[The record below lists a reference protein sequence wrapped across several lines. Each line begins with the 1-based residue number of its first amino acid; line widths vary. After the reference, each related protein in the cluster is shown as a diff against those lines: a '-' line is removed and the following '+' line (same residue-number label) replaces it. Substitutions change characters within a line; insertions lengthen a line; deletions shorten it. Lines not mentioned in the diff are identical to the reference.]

1 MAGFIATFT
10 VAAPATSRR
19 IVSTPAD
26 GAGGGG
32 GSRCVDCC
40 GDGSHQEEVRLHY
53 RSFLK

>member
-1 MAGFIATFT
+1 

-19 IVSTPAD
+19 IVATPAD

-32 GSRCVDCC
+32 GGSRGVDCG

>member
-1 MAGFIATFT
+1 MVGFIATFT
-10 VAAPATSRR
+10 VSAPATSRG
-19 IVSTPAD
+19 IVATPAD

-32 GSRCVDCC
+32 SRGVNCG